1 MTGAL
6 LYQPKQR
13 WRVGLAFVAA
23 ILIHYAAVAIAGLPH
38 QTHVEATPGNGD
50 IPVDVIPPDSP
61 AEESTPPEEVAAS
74 TPIPV
79 PVEQPIFH
87 DDPTTTTSTPVR
99 RLVSK
104 AIAPIAKVSRG
115 IGSGTPALSSVRT
128 MALSGPRPAYPY
140 EARRQKITG
149 SGVAMMT
156 VNPATGNVIDA
167 VMQQSTGSLVL
178 DNAAVAAFRKWRF
191 KAGTGP
197 VVKSPI
203 TFTLSGAHY

>member
-6 LYQPKQR
+6 IYQPRQR

-23 ILIHYAAVAIAGLPH
+23 ALIHFAAIAIAGMH
-38 QTHVEATPGNGD
+38 HETQVEATPGNNGD
-50 IPVDVIPPDSP
+50 ITVDVFPPDSP
-61 AEESTPPEEVAAS
+61 AEESKPPEEVAAS

-87 DDPTTTTSTPVR
+87 DDTTTPSPVR

-104 AIAPIAKVSRG
+104 AAAPIAKVSRG
-115 IGSGTPALSSVRT
+115 IGSGTSGLSSVRA
-128 MALSGPRPAYPY
+128 MVLSGPRPAYPY
-140 EARRQKITG
+140 EARRQRITG

-156 VNPATGNVIDA
+156 VNPATGNVIDV
-167 VMQQSTGSLVL
+167 VMQESTGSLLL

-191 KAGTGP
+191 KAGTGL

-203 TFTLSGAHY
+203 TFTLTGAHY

>member
-23 ILIHYAAVAIAGLPH
+23 ALIHFAAVAIAVLH
-38 QTHVEATPGNGD
+38 NETQVEAPPGGNGD
-50 IPVDVIPPDSP
+50 IPVDVIPLDSP

-74 TPIPV
+74 TPVPV

-87 DDPTTTTSTPVR
+87 DDATTPTPVR

-115 IGSGTPALSSVRT
+115 IGSGTPARSSVRAT
-128 MALSGPRPAYPY
+128 ALSGPRPAYPY

-191 KAGTGP
+191 KAGIGP

-203 TFTLSGAHY
+203 TFTLTGAHY

>member
-23 ILIHYAAVAIAGLPH
+23 ALIHFAAVAIAGMH
-38 QTHVEATPGNGD
+38 HETQVEATPGDNGGV
-50 IPVDVIPPDSP
+50 PVYLTPEDSP
-61 AEESTPPEEVAAS
+61 AERSTPPEEVAAS
-74 TPIPV
+74 TPIPL
-79 PVEQPIFH
+79 PVEQPIVH
-87 DDPTTTTSTPVR
+87 DKMTTPSPVR
-99 RLVSK
+99 RQIFK
-104 AIAPIAKVSRG
+104 AIAPIAKVRPG
-115 IGSGTPALSSVRT
+115 IGSGTPGPSSVRA

-149 SGVAMMT
+149 SGVAVMT
-156 VNPATGNVIDA
+156 VNPATGDVIDA
-167 VMQQSTGSLVL
+167 VMQESTGSLVL

-197 VVKSPI
+197 MVKSPI
-203 TFTLSGAHY
+203 TFTLTGAQY